1 MINICLFGYGKW
13 GRTVLKSLKEIKKIR
28 KITVIKS
35 RKDKSKIPDNTDWV
49 FVTVSTINHFSVV
62 KKALNNGINVFC
74 EKPLTNKIKDDIE
87 LYRIAKKKNCR
98 LYVSDLENY
107 KVKKIYLKKEN
118 FIVRKKYSNIK
129 VDIINRLVYHDFTYL
144 YKFLKNTKYV
154 HLKIINKKKGLL
166 SFSMKFDNK
175 KFQFIYSLNSKIKKH
190 TFNDISLTSKK
201 NNLKSMINK
210 IIINKVDF
218 NENRKISL
226 FSNRLTQK
234 INIKK

>member
-35 RKDKSKIPDNTDWV
+35 RKDKSKIPDSTDWV

-87 LYRIAKKKNCR
+87 LYRIAKKKNCK

-107 KVKKIYLKKEN
+107 KEKKIYLKKEN

-166 SFSMKFDNK
+166 SFSIKFDNK
-175 KFQFIYSLNSKIKKH
+175 KFLFIYSLNSKIKKH
-190 TFNDISLTSKK
+190 TFNNISLISKK
-201 NNLKSMINK
+201 NNLKKMINK
-210 IIINKVDF
+210 IILDKVNF

-226 FSNRLTQK
+226 FSNKLTQK
-234 INIKK
+234 INETR

>member
-1 MINICLFGYGKW
+1 MINVCLLGYGNW
-13 GRTVLKSLKEIKKIR
+13 GRTVFKSLNQIKIIK
-28 KITVIKS
+28 KITVIKN
-35 RKDKSKIPDNTDWV
+35 RKDKSKIPYNTDWA
-49 FVTVSTINHFSVV
+49 FVTVSTVNHFLVV
-62 KKALNNGINVFC
+62 KNLLNKGINVFC
-74 EKPLTNKIKDDIE
+74 EKPLTNYIKNDLE
-87 LYRIAKKKNCR
+87 LYKIAKKKKCK

-107 KVKKIYLKKEN
+107 KNIKICLKNEN
-118 FIVRKKYSNIK
+118 FITRKKYSNIK
-129 VDIINRLVYHDFTYL
+129 NDIVNRLVYHDFTYL
-144 YKFLKNTKYV
+144 FKFLKNTKKIR
-154 HLKIINKKKGLL
+154 LKIIKKKVGLL

>member
-1 MINICLFGYGKW
+1 M
-13 GRTVLKSLKEIKKIR
+13 T
-28 KITVIKS
+28 
-35 RKDKSKIPDNTDWV
+35 
-49 FVTVSTINHFSVV
+49 
-62 KKALNNGINVFC
+62 LNY
-74 EKPLTNKIKDDIE
+74 IE
-87 LYRIAKKKNCR
+87 LQKKKNCR

-107 KVKKIYLKKEN
+107 KEKKIYLKKEN

-175 KFQFIYSLNSKIKKH
+175 KFLFIYSLNSKIKKH
-190 TFNDISLTSKK
+190 TFNNISLISKE
-201 NNLKSMINK
+201 NNLKKMINK
-210 IIINKVDF
+210 IILDKVNF

-226 FSNRLTQK
+226 FSNKLTQK
-234 INIKK
+234 INETR

>member
-1 MINICLFGYGKW
+1 M
-13 GRTVLKSLKEIKKIR
+13 
-28 KITVIKS
+28 
-35 RKDKSKIPDNTDWV
+35 
-49 FVTVSTINHFSVV
+49 
-62 KKALNNGINVFC
+62 
-74 EKPLTNKIKDDIE
+74 
-87 LYRIAKKKNCR
+87 
-98 LYVSDLENY
+98 SDLENY

-175 KFQFIYSLNSKIKKH
+175 KFLFIYSLNYKIKKH
-190 TFNDISLTSKK
+190 TFNNISLISKE
-201 NNLKSMINK
+201 NNLKKMINK
-210 IIINKVDF
+210 IILDKVNF

-226 FSNRLTQK
+226 FSNKLTQK
-234 INIKK
+234 INETR

>member
-175 KFQFIYSLNSKIKKH
+175 KFLFIYSLNSKIKKH
-190 TFNDISLTSKK
+190 TFNNISLISKE
-201 NNLKSMINK
+201 NNLKKMINK
-210 IIINKVDF
+210 IILDKVNF

-226 FSNRLTQK
+226 FSNKLTQK
-234 INIKK
+234 INETR

>member
-35 RKDKSKIPDNTDWV
+35 RKDKSKIPDSTDWV

-87 LYRIAKKKNCR
+87 LYRIAKKKNCK

-107 KVKKIYLKKEN
+107 KEKKIYLKKEN

-166 SFSMKFDNK
+166 SFSIKFDNK
-175 KFQFIYSLNSKIKKH
+175 KFLFIYSLNSKIKKH
-190 TFNDISLTSKK
+190 TFNNISLISKK
-201 NNLKSMINK
+201 NNLKKMINK
-210 IIINKVDF
+210 IILDKVDF

-226 FSNRLTQK
+226 FSNKLTQK
-234 INIKK
+234 INETR

>member
-13 GRTVLKSLKEIKKIR
+13 GRIVFKTLKESKKIR
-28 KITVIKS
+28 KITVIKN
-35 RKDKSKIPDNTDWV
+35 RKDKSKIPDNIDWV

-62 KKALNNGINVFC
+62 KKALNSGINVFC

-87 LYRIAKKKNCR
+87 LYRIAKKKNCK

-107 KVKKIYLKKEN
+107 KKKKIYLKKEN
-118 FIVRKKYSNIK
+118 FIVKKKYSNIK
-129 VDIINRLVYHDFTYL
+129 VDIVNRLVYHDFSYL
-144 YKFLKNTKYV
+144 YKFLKNTKCM

-175 KFQFIYSLNSKIKKH
+175 RFLFFYSLNSKIKKH
-190 TFNDISLTSKK
+190 TFNNINLISKE
-201 NNLKSMINK
+201 NNLKKMINK
-210 IIINKVDF
+210 VILDKVDF

-234 INIKK
+234 INETR